1 MSSNSN
7 TVISTSGNSII
18 SGSSRFTHA
27 FTQCNNPSNLNTPF
41 INVTNNTSNCY
52 ELITQDDLKDSLYKA
67 FNEMSQEDCA
77 KILYACLTKMLS
89 DEKREE
95 LETLLK
101 MCHSYQ
107 TVVKQI
113 IKL

>member
-1 MSSNSN
+1 MPNNSN
-7 TVISTSGNSII
+7 TVISTSGNSTI
-18 SGSSRFTHA
+18 SGSSRFTHT
-27 FTQCNNPSNLNTPF
+27 FTHCNNPSNLNTPF
-41 INVTNNTSNCY
+41 INVTNSTHSNY
-52 ELITQDDLKDSLYKA
+52 KIVTQNDLKDSLYEA
-67 FNEMSQEDCA
+67 FSEMSKEDCA
-77 KILYACLTKMLS
+77 KILYACLIKMLS

-101 MCHSYQ
+101 MCNSYQ

>member
-1 MSSNSN
+1 MSNNSN
-7 TVISTSGNSII
+7 IVISTSSNPVTT
-18 SGSSRFTHA
+18 GSSSFINTFMH
-27 FTQCNNPSNLNTPF
+27 CNNLSNLNTPF
-41 INVTNNTSNCY
+41 ITVTNNAPKSY
-52 ELITQDDLKDSLYKA
+52 EIITQNTMKDSLYKA

-77 KILYACLTKMLS
+77 KILYTCLTKMLS

-101 MCHSYQ
+101 MCNSYQ

>member
-1 MSSNSN
+1 MSNNSN
-7 TVISTSGNSII
+7 IVISTSSNPVTT
-18 SGSSRFTHA
+18 GSSSFINTFTH
-27 FTQCNNPSNLNTPF
+27 CNNLSNLNTPF
-41 INVTNNTSNCY
+41 ITVANNAPESY
-52 ELITQDDLKDSLYKA
+52 EIITQNTMKDSLYKA

-77 KILYACLTKMLS
+77 KILYACLTKILS

-101 MCHSYQ
+101 MCNSYQ

>member
-7 TVISTSGNSII
+7 TVIHTSGNSTI
-18 SGSSRFTHA
+18 SGSNRFINT

-41 INVTNNTSNCY
+41 INVTNSKRSQY
-52 ELITQDDLKDSLYKA
+52 ELITQNDLKDSLYQA

-101 MCHSYQ
+101 MCNSYQ
-107 TVVKQI
+107 TAVKQI

>member
-1 MSSNSN
+1 MSNNSN

-18 SGSSRFTHA
+18 SGSKNFINTFTH
-27 FTQCNNPSNLNTPF
+27 CNNSSNLNTPF
-41 INVTNNTSNCY
+41 INVTNSTHSNY
-52 ELITQDDLKDSLYKA
+52 KIVTQDNLKDSLYQA
-67 FNEMSQEDCA
+67 FDEMSQEDCA
-77 KILYACLTKMLS
+77 KILHACLTKMLS

-101 MCHSYQ
+101 MCNSYQ

>member
-7 TVISTSGNSII
+7 TVIHTSGKSTI
-18 SGSSRFTHA
+18 SGSSRFTHT
-27 FTQCNNPSNLNTPF
+27 FTQCNNPSNLNT
-41 INVTNNTSNCY
+41 INVTNSKISPYN
-52 ELITQDDLKDSLYKA
+52 LIAQNKLKDSLYQA
-67 FNEMSQEDCA
+67 FDEMSQEDCA

-101 MCHSYQ
+101 MCNNYQ

>member
-7 TVISTSGNSII
+7 TVVHI
-18 SGSSRFTHA
+18 SGSKSFTSPHE
-27 FTQCNNPSNLNTPF
+27 
-41 INVTNNTSNCY
+41 IV
-52 ELITQDDLKDSLYKA
+52 TQDDLKDSLYRA

-95 LETLLK
+95 LETFLK
-101 MCHSYQ
+101 MCNNYQ

>member
-1 MSSNSN
+1 MSNNSSI
-7 TVISTSGNSII
+7 VISTSCNPITT
-18 SGSSRFTHA
+18 GSSSFINTFTH
-27 FTQCNNPSNLNTPF
+27 CNNLSNLNTPF
-41 INVTNNTSNCY
+41 ITVANNTSKSY
-52 ELITQDDLKDSLYKA
+52 EIVTQNIMKDSLYRA
-67 FNEMSQEDCA
+67 FNEMNQEDCA
-77 KILYACLTKMLS
+77 KILYACLIKMLS

-101 MCHSYQ
+101 MCNSYQ